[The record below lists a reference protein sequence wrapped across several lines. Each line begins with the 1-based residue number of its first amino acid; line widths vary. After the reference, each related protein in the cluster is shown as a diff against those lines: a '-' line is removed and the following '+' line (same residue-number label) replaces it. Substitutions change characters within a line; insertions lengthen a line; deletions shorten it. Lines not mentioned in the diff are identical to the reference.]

1 MPADVESQLRELGDW
16 FRFELAHV
24 DPDEITGGTLDDL
37 VVDDGTWV
45 DLEEPAHVARPRR
58 WLVAAAAAVTVLAL
72 VGVIATTRG
81 HDSNG
86 EPAAT
91 ATDEPGPAGAMLL
104 PASSGMT
111 VAQLQTGAIA
121 GNVAMR
127 WYAIAGNVAMR
138 WYATAGDRPETRTY
152 LRVMTLPQQWPT
164 EGPPTCTTAV
174 SDAAQVTLADG
185 TTACLEPREASDPFG
200 TISVRRPSAE
210 VIIAG
215 RATDEQLRT
224 AAATVV
230 EASYGPGYEIGT
242 AGLPPDVALTGIGW
256 NLSDFA
262 TISLDDASG
271 PLIQVGWE
279 AADGTSMF
287 YAASRGDFLANDRL
301 GFDTITDITVRGQPG
316 FIRTLAAQPD
326 YVGVVWQ
333 ENDMTYQVGSQG
345 LGAERVLTLIEQLQ
359 PATHTEWDALVA
371 TSGTTV
377 QDPWADG
384 AALRIYLRHGSSP
397 AEVAAIRH
405 LLEEH
410 GDLIDLTRL
419 AYLDESQTLD
429 VARVEFADDPA
440 TLDILQANG
449 TPSRFNVFAAPGV
462 ADEEVRELIEQL
474 DIKSVPTIASIATP
488 AT

>member
-1 MPADVESQLRELGDW
+1 MPADVESQLRELGGW
-16 FRFELAHV
+16 FRSELAHV
-24 DPDEITGGTLDDL
+24 DPDEITDGTPDDL
-37 VVDDGTWV
+37 AVDDGTWI
-45 DLEEPAHVARPRR
+45 DLEEPAHVARRRR
-58 WLVAAAAAVTVLAL
+58 WLVAATAAVTVLAL

-81 HDSNG
+81 SDSNS
-86 EPAAT
+86 EPT
-91 ATDEPGPAGAMLL
+91 ALGTDEPGPAGAMLL
-104 PASSGMT
+104 PTSSGMT

-127 WYAIAGNVAMR
+127 WYA
-138 WYATAGDRPETRTY
+138 TAGDLPETRTY
-152 LRVMTLPQQWPT
+152 LRVMTVPQQWPT
-164 EGPPTCTTAV
+164 EGPPSCATPV
-174 SDAAQVTLADG
+174 SDADEVTLADG
-185 TTACLEPREASDPFG
+185 TTACLDVREASDPFG

-230 EASYGPGYEIGT
+230 EASNGPGYEIRP
-242 AGLPPDVALTGIGW
+242 ARLPPDVALTGIGW

-271 PLIQVGWE
+271 PLVQVGWE

-316 FIRTLAAQPD
+316 FIRTLAAEPD

-345 LGAERVLTLIEQLQ
+345 LGTERVLALIEQLQ

-384 AALRIYLRHGSSP
+384 AALRIYLRHGSSSS
-397 AEVAAIRH
+397 EVDAIRQ
-405 LLEEH
+405 LLEAH
-410 GDLIDLTRL
+410 GDVIDLTRL
-419 AYLDESQTLD
+419 AYLDEAQTLD
-429 VARVEFADDPA
+429 LARVEFADDPA
-440 TLDILQANG
+440 TLDILEATG
-449 TPSRFNVFAAPGV
+449 TPSRLNVFAAPGV
-462 ADEEVRELIEQL
+462 ADDAVRKLIEQL
-474 DIKSVPTIASIATP
+474 DIKALPTIAFIATP
-488 AT
+488 ST